1 MKAAAQLLELTG
13 LSLRS
18 MPRRLGNALVVVVSM
33 AGVVAVLL
41 AVLAMY
47 ANFRQ
52 TLQADGRADRALV
65 MSRTAT
71 AEDDSSLSLEDI
83 AAITN
88 APGIRHDRNDRP
100 LVSPEIILAAPVAR
114 KRDRSDVNITLRGVG
129 EQYFVIRPELKLTAG
144 RMYRSGTQELVVGNA
159 ARQQFVGLGLGDRV
173 RLQGGDWTIVGVYA
187 GDAGARESEVVGDLK
202 TIMSAYKLDGA
213 NSLTVLL
220 DGPRALGQMKDAL
233 QAQATLHLQ
242 VLTEPDYLAT
252 AAGPTNRLLRLVA
265 YAVGSIMALGAFFA
279 ALNSTHSAVAARTVE
294 MATLRAIGFVGAA
307 VAASILLEALL
318 LSLAGAAIGALLAYT
333 AFNGTVISTLGGA
346 VWDAQLVYALIIT
359 PPLIGLAVLIAGT
372 VGMLGGLIPALGAAR
387 ANVADALHET

>member
-144 RMYRSGTQELVVGNA
+144 RMYRNGTQELVVGNA

-294 MATLRAIGFVGAA
+294 VATLRAIGFVGAA

>member
-144 RMYRSGTQELVVGNA
+144 RMYRNGTQELVVGNA

>member
-71 AEDDSSLSLEDI
+71 AEDDSSLSLKDI